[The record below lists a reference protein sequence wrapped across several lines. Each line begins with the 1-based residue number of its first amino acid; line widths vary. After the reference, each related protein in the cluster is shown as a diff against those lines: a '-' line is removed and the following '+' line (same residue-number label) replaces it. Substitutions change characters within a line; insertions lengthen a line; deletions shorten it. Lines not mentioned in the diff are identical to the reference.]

1 MQENIETYLQ
11 TYNISHILV
20 FAIPISFLAVGI
32 ILYFYLA
39 RSGLWQYAE
48 DRQFSKGEKGQ
59 RRLALVL
66 NTLEK
71 VCLIMTAMSFIV
83 LFFGAKCTLETQAEE
98 VKANIKSEYSIEV
111 VSDTSIVQRA
121 MLHATKDFDT
131 NKINVKTSE
140 RFYDV
145 YLICNEGE
153 YGVYTRN
160 EKGAYIAIT
169 PAAVRE
175 LQNQ

>member
-11 TYNISHILV
+11 TYNMFHILV
-20 FAIPISFLAVGI
+20 FAIPAAFLVVGALTW
-32 ILYFYLA
+32 LYNA
-39 RSGLWQYAE
+39 RSGLWQYVD
-48 DRQFSKGEKGQ
+48 DRKMLETKKGERK
-59 RRLALVL
+59 LALAINAL
-66 NTLEK
+66 SK
-71 VCLIMTAMSFIV
+71 VCLIMTVVSFVI
-83 LFFGAKCTLETQAEE
+83 LFLTAWHTGKTQGEA
-98 VKANIKSEYSIEV
+98 VKENIKSEYAIEV
-111 VSDTSIVQRA
+111 VSDTSVVQKA

-153 YGVYTRN
+153 YGMYTRN